1 MRLKPFEKIGDF
13 EDWVHQVTGYPR
25 YEIREFVRR
34 AINGSLIVDGLP
46 NAEAFR
52 EAETDDETGYGA
64 QRLMVQ
70 VLKGELC
77 RNAAGE
83 YCLPETTA

>member
-77 RNAAGE
+77 RNTTGE